1 VTSSHP
7 GRMVELAWEI
17 GGEQLDAQPCD
28 GMICC
33 TPSGSTAYNLS
44 NGGPVMMWGLEAMA
58 ITFVAPHSLHARPVV
73 VPRGLDLTVTNRTVE
88 TSVTV
93 LVDGTTV
100 GELGSSESLSVGI
113 DEQTSQLAVLPE
125 VTFFSRY
132 HEVFP

>member
-1 VTSSHP
+1 
-7 GRMVELAWEI
+7 
-17 GGEQLDAQPCD
+17 
-28 GMICC
+28 
-33 TPSGSTAYNLS
+33 
-44 NGGPVMMWGLEAMA
+44 MWGLEAMA

>member
-1 VTSSHP
+1 
-7 GRMVELAWEI
+7 
-17 GGEQLDAQPCD
+17 
-28 GMICC
+28 
-33 TPSGSTAYNLS
+33 
-44 NGGPVMMWGLEAMA
+44 
-58 ITFVAPHSLHARPVV
+58 
-73 VPRGLDLTVTNRTVE
+73 VTNRTVE